1 MKINLYFYSRSK
13 RQPKVKFVG
22 RRISHLWDNVRYTGN
37 VLSLISG
44 QDGQASAIY
53 DIHYDQDNAAYEVEN
68 LLDDYLKGELK
79 FLDI

>member
-1 MKINLYFYSRSK
+1 M
-13 RQPKVKFVG
+13 KFVG
-22 RRISHLWDNVRYTGN
+22 RRISHPWDNVRYTRN